1 MHLNIQIEDTLLQ
14 EAAHLGD
21 LQTPQT
27 LILEALREYIQ
38 RRKQQTEKP
47 SHPKPAF
54 RAVRLKTKGF
64 RFDREEANA
73 R

>member
-1 MHLNIQIEDTLLQ
+1 MYLNIQVEDALLQ
-14 EAAHLGD
+14 EAVHLGN

-27 LILEALREYIQ
+27 LMLEALREYIQ
-38 RRKQQTEKP
+38 RRKLQTEKP

-54 RAVRLKTKGF
+54 QAVRLKTKGF